1 MSQQI
6 QDWFNGLPPV
16 SRFVVT
22 AFGAT
27 AFLAHFNI
35 VPFGKIVFDW
45 VDITSRFEI
54 WRLITPFFVIG
65 KLDLNFLIYF
75 MYIVRYLPTLETESY
90 NGDTAKFVFALG
102 CISSVIMV
110 AVVYLG
116 GAFFGHSLV
125 FAIIYLWSRYYPNI
139 NMTFM
144 FGFQFISAYFPWV
157 LIGFTYLMGA
167 NPVLPIVGVV
177 SAHLFYYLDRELPTK
192 TGRTYINVPGFLYN
206 YFPRQRGAVHGVY
219 GTVPPRQTAQAT
231 TANTGPLP
239 WGSRGQG
246 RVLGSE

>member
-144 FGFQFISAYFPWV
+144 FGFQFISAYFPWYDTSCSPFYCCCCSC
-157 LIGFTYLMGA
+157 LTFQT
-167 NPVLPIVGVV
+167 
-177 SAHLFYYLDRELPTK
+177 LF
-192 TGRTYINVPGFLYN
+192 
-206 YFPRQRGAVHGVY
+206 FP
-219 GTVPPRQTAQAT
+219 
-231 TANTGPLP
+231 
-239 WGSRGQG
+239 S
-246 RVLGSE
+246 